1 MAVTELMDGI
11 MSVQEQESKKST
23 RTRDEEKGV
32 RVAGMLK
39 MGEKK
44 LFIVDKSGR
53 MHEQHVCC
61 VLDFY
66 VDESS
71 QRRGFGKLLFDY
83 MIKVEGIDPT
93 QIAYDRPS
101 PKLFRFLNKYFGLK
115 RHLPQ
120 PNMYAIFEGFKL
132 DCGETIQ
139 VDDSILPAGRGSPT
153 FETSS
158 LFPADG
164 NANGFNQGGTKP
176 TAVNRAL
183 QSSLVFSSE
192 VSVNSSGDATGTKP
206 IVVNRGLQSSSVFN
220 SEPKL
225 DSSSPSSG
233 RTTGTRPVVI
243 NRALQSSLVFGSG
256 VPFESSENSGRQQH
270 HKRVSSAF
278 SSSFSLSGSGPPAGT
293 PRTGTA
299 ASDRITPFLTSSI
312 VFADPVTD

>member
-1 MAVTELMDGI
+1 
-11 MSVQEQESKKST
+11 
-23 RTRDEEKGV
+23 
-32 RVAGMLK
+32 
-39 MGEKK
+39 
-44 LFIVDKSGR
+44 
-53 MHEQHVCC
+53 
-61 VLDFY
+61 
-66 VDESS
+66 
-71 QRRGFGKLLFDY
+71 
-83 MIKVEGIDPT
+83 
-93 QIAYDRPS
+93 
-101 PKLFRFLNKYFGLK
+101 
-115 RHLPQ
+115 
-120 PNMYAIFEGFKL
+120 MYAIFEGFKL

-153 FETSS
+153 FEASS

-176 TAVNRAL
+176 TTVNRAL

-206 IVVNRGLQSSSVFN
+206 IVVNRGLQSSLVFN

-225 DSSSPSSG
+225 DSSSSSSSSSG
-233 RTTGTRPVVI
+233 STTGTRPVVI

-256 VPFESSENSGRQQH
+256 VPLESSENSGRQQH